1 MRANGRQQTTFERC
15 GEQLCTF
22 EWQVPT
28 RQGRAQLLKC
38 VHEKQSC
45 VENVALPACL
55 AVLLTPTYLDDVL
68 AGLSR
73 STLLAFHTAGVVP

>member
-1 MRANGRQQTTFERC
+1 MRANGRHQTTFERC

-28 RQGRAQLLKC
+28 LQGHAQLLEC
-38 VHEKQSC
+38 VHDKQSC
-45 VENVALPACL
+45 MENVALPACL
-55 AVLLTPTYLDDVL
+55 AVLFTPIYLDGVI
-68 AGLSR
+68 AGSSR